1 MQAPSHSLSMVPGKV
16 EFADVHFGYQEGHP
30 LLKGISFSVEAGQ
43 TLALV
48 GSSGSGKSS
57 IMRLLCRFFDPQ
69 QGSVRIDGQVG
80 LRCAIVLRWRPVSPW
95 LKSDILCT
103 QDLREVQLDSLRKCV
118 GVVPQVYI
126 PGSIPLI

>member
-69 QGSVRIDGQVG
+69 QGSVRIDGQVVEFTARVCMMPHARF
-80 LRCAIVLRWRPVSPW
+80 LSLTDPMARDFDAQSFCAG
-95 LKSDILCT
+95 
-103 QDLREVQLDSLRKCV
+103 VQ
-118 GVVPQVYI
+118 
-126 PGSIPLI
+126 